1 MGLVDI
7 PKPSDELDIFKRR
20 TSLAISRLATSKLGT
35 DANPTFASLTVGALS
50 GVIKATAGVLAGG
63 AGHGD
68 LAGVTANQHH
78 NQSHV
83 LTGTD
88 HTVSGLTT
96 GHVLQALSPT
106 TFGFATVSGLPGTVT
121 VVDDE
126 TERLALSPS
135 IGDLCYQIDTEL
147 LYLYIGE

>member
-20 TSLAISRLATSKLGT
+20 TSLAISRLATSKLGA
-35 DANPTFASLTVGALS
+35 DANPTFASLTVGTLS

-83 LTGTD
+83 LTGAD
-88 HTVSGLTT
+88 HTVSGLTA
-96 GHVLQALSPT
+96 GHVLTALTET
-106 TFGFATVSGLPGTVT
+106 TFGFAAPEAGIGFFDVTFDCGTS
-121 VVDDE
+121 DIS
-126 TERLALSPS
+126 L
-135 IGDLCYQIDTEL
+135 DTDISFDGGYSL
-147 LYLYIGE
+147 